1 MFTGLIKKGRWSY
14 MFLAAVATLAVAALA
29 TLCTTRSAGDM
40 DSQLKRSHERTLKTG
55 SYMPVNGTTTRF
67 IN

>member
-1 MFTGLIKKGRWSY
+1 
-14 MFLAAVATLAVAALA
+14 MFLAAVASLAVAALA
-29 TLCTTRSAGDM
+29 ALCTTRSAGDM